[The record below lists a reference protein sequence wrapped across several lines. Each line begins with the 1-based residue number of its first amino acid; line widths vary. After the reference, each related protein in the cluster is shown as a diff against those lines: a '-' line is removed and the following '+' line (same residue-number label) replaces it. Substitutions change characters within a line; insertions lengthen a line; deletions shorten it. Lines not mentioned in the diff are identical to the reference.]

1 MPRKAKPLTDTAIRN
16 AKPREKPFKL
26 FDGGGL
32 YLEVSPAGGKLW
44 RLKYRYGGKEK
55 LLALGAWPE
64 VSLSAARQ
72 QRLEARALLAQGID
86 PGAVRKVKKLRQ
98 KALAENTFEAV
109 AREWDARYL
118 SNRAKSHRDKVMRRL
133 ETYAFPYL
141 GHRPVAEITALEIL
155 DCIRRIEALN
165 KLETAHRTLQ
175 AIGQVIRYAIVNGL
189 AQSDPTFALRGALP
203 PASPRHMAAPTNPE
217 KVGEILRVL
226 EAFQGSP
233 VVAAAIRLLPLLF
246 CRPGELIT
254 MRWADVDLEAG
265 EWRYTVP
272 KTKTEHLVPLSRQAV
287 AILRD
292 LYPLTGHLPGGWVF
306 PGGRTPMRHLSNM
319 AINAAYKRLGID
331 TKEELT
337 GHGWRAVARTLLHEK
352 LGYAP
357 EIIEHQ
363 LAHQVPDTLGKAYNR
378 TKFAE
383 ARREMMQ
390 RWADYLD
397 SLREGEEKIVPLIK
411 NTG

>member
-1 MPRKAKPLTDTAIRN
+1 MPRKATPLTDASIRN

-32 YLEVSPAGGKLW
+32 FLEISPAGGKLW

-72 QRLEARALLAQGID
+72 RRLKARSLLAEGID
-86 PGAVRKVKKLRQ
+86 PGTVRKAEKLRQ

-118 SNRAKSHRDKVMRRL
+118 SNRAKSHRDKVMQRL

-141 GHRPVAEITALEIL
+141 GHRPVAEITAPEIL
-155 DCIRRIEALN
+155 ACVRRIEALN

-175 AIGQVIRYAIVNGL
+175 AIGQVIRYAIAKGV
-189 AQSDPTFALRGALP
+189 AESDPTPSLRGALP
-203 PASPRHMAAPTNPE
+203 PASSRHMAAPTEPE
-217 KVGEILRVL
+217 KVGEILRAL
-226 EAFQGSP
+226 DAFQGSP
-233 VVAAAIRLLPLLF
+233 VVAAAIRLLPLVF
-246 CRPGELIT
+246 CRPGELIA

-265 EWRYTVP
+265 EWRYTVT
-272 KTKTEHLVPLSRQAV
+272 KTKTKHLVPLSRQAIT
-287 AILRD
+287 ILRD
-292 LYPLTGHLPGGWVF
+292 LFPLTGHLPGGWVF

-363 LAHQVPDTLGKAYNR
+363 LAHRVPDALGKAYNR
-378 TKFAE
+378 TRFLE
-383 ARREMMQ
+383 MRRKMMQ
-390 RWADYLD
+390 AWADYLD
-397 SLREGEEKIVPLIK
+397 LLRDGAEIVPLRK
-411 NTG
+411 SL